1 MLYKKEL
8 VFPEISP
15 KKEKKRKLAKNDKYV
30 YIKSTYDPYD
40 HNFPIWLFKYPWVEN
55 TDSCHVLT
63 LIPLRL
69 LSNVKCLSITL
80 APFATAPKVGMKPS
94 SWPEYPIWISGKFLW
109 YSSSTFKCTSF
120 ESILRE
126 SSWYYFIQ
134 NNEWQSLFGISKKL
148 CNRIGNPNFKRMCWA
163 GTNKY
168 VIKIILGRCHHPC
181 VSSCW
186 CFLGDLLQ
194 GGSGTKIELRHHT

>member
-1 MLYKKEL
+1 M
-8 VFPEISP
+8 I
-15 KKEKKRKLAKNDKYV
+15 R
-30 YIKSTYDPYD
+30 YD
-40 HNFPIWLFKYPWVEN
+40 HNFPIWLFEYPWVEN
-55 TDSCHVLT
+55 TDSCHVFT

-134 NNEWQSLFGISKKL
+134 NNEWQSFWNKKNFVAELENLFL
-148 CNRIGNPNFKRMCWA
+148 RECA
-163 GTNKY
+163 
-168 VIKIILGRCHHPC
+168 
-181 VSSCW
+181 
-186 CFLGDLLQ
+186 
-194 GGSGTKIELRHHT
+194 ELALINM